1 MAKLYGE
8 IAAKALLT
16 LDKSFARANGQ
27 PLDASEVYY
36 SLAAAKEYAAG
47 AQAYIGQKI
56 VVIENGVVTHY
67 GIEDAAGSLK
77 ELGSK
82 PVADGTTVAIGEDG
96 KITLANIAAENA
108 EGTYNAVLVNGV
120 LTWVKPSETTVEGL
134 SDLINALTTR
144 VDGNA
149 DAIAAEKTRAEAAE
163 AANAKAIEDLE
174 TSVAQQI
181 ADAVAGLLD
190 DAPEAYD
197 TLKEISDWIASHPN
211 EVASLNSSIKANS
224 DAIDAL
230 ELLVGDKAVATQITD
245 ALADYATVASL
256 ADYVKSADVEEVHG
270 QVASNTNSIANLTSR
285 LDGIVAQGGEPNV
298 INNIKVN
305 GVVQQIVDKAVDVII
320 PTKVSDLTDDTGFD
334 ARITAAQNRAD
345 KGVEDAAT
353 AQTKANEAAASAE
366 ANATAI
372 GELNTTVAGHT
383 EAINGHGGRITALE
397 NADKA
402 HASEYSALK
411 DIVDG
416 HAEAIAKK
424 ADSTTVDGVIA
435 KAGANEA
442 AIQTLNDTTIPAI
455 NEAIAKK
462 ADATQL
468 ANYHTK
474 DEVAAITGQ
483 VAEGKTL
490 VQMISEAQTAAT
502 YDDTAVKALITAE
515 ETRAKAAEQA
525 NADEIA
531 RVNGV
536 LVAALEN
543 DAEGLDSI
551 KELADWIGKHGN
563 DAAEMTGAISA
574 NTAAIAAINDETSGI
589 LATAKSYADTQIAA
603 IPAATV
609 EALGLVRYD
618 GATIMKNE
626 NNQLYVNKVSTDILE
641 QGNNV
646 LVLNGGTA
654 TV

>member
-174 TSVAQQI
+174 ASVAQQI

-305 GVVQQIVDKAVDVII
+305 GVVQQIVDKAVDVIV

-345 KGVEDAAT
+345 KGVEDAAA

-383 EAINGHGGRITALE
+383 EAINDHGGRITALE

-411 DIVDG
+411 GIVDG

-474 DEVAAITGQ
+474 DEIAAITGQ

-574 NTAAIAAINDETSGI
+574 NTAAIAAINDETNGI

>member
-8 IAAKALLT
+8 IASKALLT

-36 SLAAAKEYAAG
+36 SLAAAQEYAKG
-47 AQAYIGQKI
+47 AQAYVGQKI
-56 VVIENGVVTHY
+56 VVIENGIVTHY
-67 GIEDAAGSLK
+67 GIADTEGTLK
-77 ELGSK
+77 ELGAK
-82 PVADGTTVAIGEDG
+82 PVADGTTVSIGNDG
-96 KITLANIAAENA
+96 KITLANIAEKT

-134 SDLINALTTR
+134 SDLISALTTR

-149 DAIAAEKTRAEAAE
+149 SAIAAEKTRAEAAE

-174 TSVAQQI
+174 ASVAQQI
-181 ADAVAGLLD
+181 ADAVADLLD

-230 ELLVGDKAVATQITD
+230 EELVGDKAVATRITE
-245 ALADYATVASL
+245 ALVDYATIASL
-256 ADYVKSADVEEVHG
+256 EDYVKSADVEEVHG

-305 GVVQQIVDKAVDVII
+305 GVVQPIVDKAVDVIV

-353 AQTKANEAAASAE
+353 AQTKANEAATSAE

-383 EAINGHGGRITALE
+383 ETINGHGGRITALE

-411 DIVDG
+411 GIVDG
-416 HAEAIAKK
+416 HAETIAKK

-442 AIQTLNDTTIPAI
+442 AIKTLNGTTIPAI

-474 DEVAAITGQ
+474 DEIAAITGQ

-490 VQMISEAQTAAT
+490 TQMITDAQTAAT
-502 YDDTAVKALITAE
+502 YDDTTVKALITAE
-515 ETRAKAAEQA
+515 ETRAKAAEKE

-531 RVNGV
+531 RVSGV
-536 LVAALEN
+536 LVAALDN
-543 DAEGLDSI
+543 NSEGLDSI
-551 KELADWIGKHGN
+551 KELADWISKHGTN
-563 DAAEMTGAISA
+563 AADMASAISA
-574 NTAAIAAINDETSGI
+574 NADAIAAINHDETGI
-589 LATAKSYADTQIAA
+589 LATANAYTRVQIEA
-603 IPAATV
+603 IPAATA
-609 EALGLVRYD
+609 EALGLVKVD
-618 GATIMKNE
+618 NTTVKMNAS
-626 NNQLYVNKVSTDILE
+626 NQLYVAQVSTDVLV
-641 QGNNV
+641 QGENT
-646 LVLNGGTA
+646 LVLNGGSATA
-654 TV
+654 

>member
-36 SLAAAKEYAAG
+36 SLAAAQEYAAG

-149 DAIAAEKTRAEAAE
+149 NAIAAEKTRAEAAE

-174 TSVAQQI
+174 ASVAQQI

-197 TLKEISDWIASHPN
+197 TLKEISDWIASHPD

-230 ELLVGDKAVATQITD
+230 EELVGDKAVATRITE
-245 ALADYATVASL
+245 ALVDYATIASL
-256 ADYVKSADVEEVHG
+256 EDYVKSADVEEVHG

-305 GVVQQIVDKAVDVII
+305 GVVQPIVDKAVDVIV

-345 KGVEDAAT
+345 KGVEDAAA

-383 EAINGHGGRITALE
+383 EAINGHAGRITALE
-397 NADKA
+397 NSDKA

-411 DIVDG
+411 GIVDG

-474 DEVAAITGQ
+474 DEIAAITGQ
-483 VAEGKTL
+483 VTEGKTL
-490 VQMISEAQTAAT
+490 VQMISDAQTAAT

-531 RVNGV
+531 RVNSV

-574 NTAAIAAINDETSGI
+574 NTAAIAAINDETDGI
-589 LATAKSYADTQIAA
+589 LATAKSYADAQIAA

>member
-96 KITLANIAAENA
+96 KITLANIAAENS

-134 SDLINALTTR
+134 SDLISALTTR

-149 DAIAAEKTRAEAAE
+149 NAIAAEKTRAEAAE

-174 TSVAQQI
+174 ASVAQQI

-230 ELLVGDKAVATQITD
+230 EELVGDKAVATRITE
-245 ALADYATVASL
+245 ALVDYATIASL
-256 ADYVKSADVEEVHG
+256 EDYVKSADVEEVHG

-305 GVVQQIVDKAVDVII
+305 GVVQPIVDKAVDVIV

-411 DIVDG
+411 GIVDG

-474 DEVAAITGQ
+474 NEIAAITGQ
-483 VAEGKTL
+483 VTEGKTL

-502 YDDTAVKALITAE
+502 YDDTAIKALITAE
-515 ETRAKAAEQA
+515 EARAKAAE
-525 NADEIA
+525 
-531 RVNGV
+531 
-536 LVAALEN
+536 
-543 DAEGLDSI
+543 
-551 KELADWIGKHGN
+551 
-563 DAAEMTGAISA
+563 
-574 NTAAIAAINDETSGI
+574 
-589 LATAKSYADTQIAA
+589 
-603 IPAATV
+603 
-609 EALGLVRYD
+609 
-618 GATIMKNE
+618 
-626 NNQLYVNKVSTDILE
+626 
-641 QGNNV
+641 
-646 LVLNGGTA
+646 
-654 TV
+654 